1 MMSSSV
7 TTRTW
12 NCTSQLP
19 RVTTRFRVLLL
30 GFVSILILQVH
41 TVSAQNYITNVQ
53 GRLCPEGTNVT
64 GQFSVTGTAQTL
76 AVPDMSLVTFRVF
89 ATEDTVAEASGEGN
103 EVSNGIIEA
112 LIDLDFLNETDIT
125 TTAFLVQPNYEDAR
139 NTAVSNYTYSQSMT
153 VRSASENISDVI
165 DAVISVG
172 GNNVEITDT
181 QFYVSDGL
189 LAEIQNDLRKE
200 AVNQAATTAATL
212 ANSIGAALGAVT
224 YITDSFYAPYQP
236 YAAMA
241 ANDVGFSSEKTA
253 VVSAG
258 TQKVE
263 GSIGLTY
270 EICA

>member
-1 MMSSSV
+1 MMSSNG

-12 NCTSQLP
+12 NCQVP

-30 GFVSILILQVH
+30 GFVSIFIFQVH
-41 TVSAQNYITNVQ
+41 TVSAQNYIPNVQ

-64 GQFSVTGTAQTL
+64 GQFSVTGTAQRL
-76 AVPDMSLVTFRVF
+76 AEPDMGVVTFRVF
-89 ATEDTVAEASGEGN
+89 ATEDTLAGASNEGN
-103 EVSNGIIEA
+103 TVSNGIMGA
-112 LIDLDFLNETDIT
+112 LMDLAFLNDTDIT
-125 TTAFLVQPNYEDAR
+125 TTAFLVQPNYEDTR

-153 VRSASENISDVI
+153 VRSASGNVSDVI
-165 DAVISVG
+165 DAVIGAG

-189 LAEIQNDLRKE
+189 LREIQNALREE
-200 AVNQAATTAATL
+200 AVNHAATTAATL
-212 ANSIGAALGAVT
+212 AKSIGAALGAVT

-241 ANDVGFSSEKTA
+241 ANDVGLSPEKTT
-253 VVSAG
+253 VVSSG